1 MTLII
6 MMEYGFSGVIRV
18 YHNYLRHL
26 RSTVLISRTC
36 LRLN

>member
-6 MMEYGFSGVIRV
+6 MIEYDFSGVIRV
-18 YHNYLRHL
+18 YHSYLRHP
-26 RSTVLISRTC
+26 RSIVLSRTC